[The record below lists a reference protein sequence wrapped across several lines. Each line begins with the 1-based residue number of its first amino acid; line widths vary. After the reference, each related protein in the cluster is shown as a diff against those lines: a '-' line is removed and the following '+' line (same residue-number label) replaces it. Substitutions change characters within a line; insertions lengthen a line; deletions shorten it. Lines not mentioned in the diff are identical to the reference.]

1 MMNPKIIF
9 VVLALFFF
17 FSCQSNSDKIIADQK
32 AKIDSLQLELNDYKI
47 LHSIAKEIID
57 KDTSFSR

>member
-1 MMNPKIIF
+1 MNIRLYIIF
-9 VVLALFFF
+9 FFF

>member
-1 MMNPKIIF
+1 MKPKIIF
-9 VVLALFFF
+9 VVLAF
-17 FSCQSNSDKIIADQK
+17 FSCQSNSDKIIAVQK